1 MSTCVIRGITSG
13 CPTSN
18 AAAKNCKL
26 TLELG
31 EFACQRCLQ
40 TPVWGATSTRS
51 CKEQNSTSKNSYCG
65 GLDFTTRLFFA
76 LMSSL
81 LQESAFSHK
90 NVAALVLPAKWAVT
104 ADYFPSGKNW
114 QIPDSVFWGIT
125 SPVVRPIW
133 ARRDSRQ
140 IFSGGR
146 GKARGVGRLGNTRD
160 DDGRWEE
167 EAPRRTTLLLPVRA
181 SRHDGVTWPV
191 LVRRG
196 GKHWICPGPSTHSKQ
211 PIDHLQVGCVK
222 QRMGLGSTEK
232 R

>member
-1 MSTCVIRGITSG
+1 MQGT
-13 CPTSN
+13 
-18 AAAKNCKL
+18 KFYL
-26 TLELG
+26 Q
-31 EFACQRCLQ
+31 EFLLRWAGFHYS
-40 TPVWGATSTRS
+40 P
-51 CKEQNSTSKNSYCG
+51 
-65 GLDFTTRLFFA
+65 FFA
-76 LMSSL
+76 LMCSL
-81 LQESAFSHK
+81 LQESSFSHK
-90 NVAALVLPAKWAVT
+90 SVAALVLPAKWAVT

-232 R
+232 G